1 MARPTRSRKPAEL
14 ASGVTVAGYVRVST
28 EEQGISGAGLE
39 AQRAAIQSECTRRG
53 WELLAIF
60 EDVASGKSLI
70 RPGLAQAQAA
80 IAEGQAV
87 ALVVAKLDRL
97 SRSVHDF
104 SGLLLRA
111 EREGWGLRI
120 LDPDVDTVSPTG
132 TLLAHIT
139 SAVAEWERRII
150 GQRTKAALEVKRAQG
165 VRLGRPPLVTEELRR
180 SIRSAHRHGRS
191 WSEIARRLEARA
203 VPTPTGRGHW
213 FPSSVRQIAKAVKS
227 TREVA

>member
-1 MARPTRSRKPAEL
+1 MARRAARRGGRPEL
-14 ASGVTVAGYVRVST
+14 GTGIKVAGYVRVST
-28 EEQGISGAGLE
+28 EEQGVSGAGLE
-39 AQRAAIQSECTRRG
+39 SQRSAIRAESQRRG
-53 WELLAIF
+53 WDLVQIF
-60 EDVASGKSLI
+60 EDVASGKSLS

-80 IAEGQAV
+80 IAAGEAQA
-87 ALVVAKLDRL
+87 LIVAKLDRL

-165 VRLGRPPLVTEELRR
+165 VRLGRPRLASDQLRR
-180 SIRSAHRHGRS
+180 SILQQHRRGNS
-191 WSEIARRLEARA
+191 WSAIARRLEEGG
-203 VPTPTGRGHW
+203 VPTPTGIGHW
-213 FPSSVRQIAKAVKS
+213 YPNSVRQIAKAGS
-227 TREVA
+227 

>member
-1 MARPTRSRKPAEL
+1 MARRRAPSPNGPAF
-14 ASGVTVAGYVRVST
+14 GDGITVVGYVRVST

-39 AQRAAIQSECTRRG
+39 AQRSAIESECQRRS
-53 WELLAIF
+53 WRLAHIF
-60 EDVASGKSLI
+60 EDVASGKSLS
-70 RPGLAQAQAA
+70 RPGLAQAQAL
-80 IAEGQAV
+80 IAEGEAH

-132 TLLAHIT
+132 TLLAHVT

-150 GQRTKAALEVKRAQG
+150 GQRTKAALEVKRSQG
-165 VRLGRPPLVTEELRR
+165 VRLGRPPLVSEQLQRR
-180 SIRSAHRHGRS
+180 IRHAHRRGRS
-191 WSEIARRLEARA
+191 WSEIARSLERSG
-203 VPTPTGRGHW
+203 VPTPTGRGRW
-213 FPSSVRQIAKAVKS
+213 FPNSVRQIAKAAS
-227 TREVA
+227 